1 MKAIARFWGAEGC
14 SSDAKQPTNRPETQK
29 TVGVVS
35 KVDSVS
41 RNFISEYFLVLNS
54 NFVAEMCPS
63 KMGSNDRII
72 SIIQVGMV
80 HTPPDRCP
88 PQF

>member
-1 MKAIARFWGAEGC
+1 MKAIARFRVAEGR
-14 SSDAKQPTNRPETQK
+14 SSDTKQPTNRPETQK
-29 TVGVVS
+29 PVWVVPKVG
-35 KVDSVS
+35 SVS
-41 RNFISEYFLVLNS
+41 RNFISEYFLILSS